1 MFGTQRDFENRIAE
15 YRRNSVGIKHLHRL
29 KLPLENLSRP
39 QPNQPINLHVTTSG
53 GVAYDSVRCWVAAD
67 SEKSTFELVSS
78 GSVWNALEWRYVHH
92 WHGQI
97 PPQPNGTTVRY
108 RIGGRVVGSGN
119 STASFGNPQALPKWI
134 FADNQARVLSEATE
148 FAISIDDYDV
158 PKWVRDAI
166 IYHIFLDRFYPGD
179 GVSWKKPTNLSGFFG
194 GTLRGAIQQLDY
206 IQSLGCNAVWLSP
219 LFASPTHHGYDA
231 TDYYTVEPRF
241 GTNAELIE
249 LIKKAH
255 QRGIRIIL
263 DFVANHWSNHHPT
276 FQAAQRDPD
285 SEYRAWYT
293 WQRWPDEYTS
303 FFGVKGMPQLN
314 LKHKPTSDYLL
325 RCAQHWLRNGV
336 DGYRLDYAPGPP
348 RTFWA
353 DFRQACKAVNPDAF
367 LFGEVVSHSE
377 VIASYIPHFDGC
389 LDFLLADALRRT
401 FVLET
406 STLLEFESFLAAHEM
421 YFPKDFSLPAF
432 LDNHDMTRILY
443 LAREDKAKVKLAALV
458 LFTLS
463 APPVIYNGTEVGVS
477 QRNPLGRFEEARL
490 PMPWGDEADKD
501 LLDYFRRLGAL
512 RKQFSVLTSGRREVV
527 HLNVQKGTYAYL
539 RTSETNS
546 ILIALNT
553 SRRSQTIDVPIS
565 SFQTS
570 ARDLLN
576 GNRVTVSMDSVSIS
590 LPAQSGAFIA

>member
-1 MFGTQRDFENRIAE
+1 MFGTQKDFKNRIAE
-15 YRRNSVGIKHLHRL
+15 YQSSLVGIKHLHRL
-29 KLPLENLSRP
+29 SPMRP
-39 QPNQPINLHVTTSG
+39 KPNRPITIHATTSG
-53 GVAYDSVRCWVAAD
+53 GIAYDSVHCWMNVNG
-67 SEKSTFELVSS
+67 EETTFELVPNEA
-78 GSVWNALEWRYVHH
+78 VWNTLEWRYVRH
-92 WHGQI
+92 WQGEI
-97 PPQPNGTTVRY
+97 PPQPDGATVRY
-108 RIGGRVVGSGN
+108 KIGGRVLN
-119 STASFGNPQALPKWI
+119 ANRWT

-148 FAISIDDYDV
+148 FAVSVDAYDT
-158 PKWVRDAI
+158 PTWARDAV

-179 GVSWKKPTNLSGFFG
+179 GVPWKKPTNLSGFFG
-194 GTLRGAIQQLDY
+194 GTLRGAIQKLDY
-206 IQSLGCNAVWLSP
+206 IQSLGCNVVWLSP
-219 LFASPTHHGYDA
+219 LFASPTHHGYNA

-249 LIKKAH
+249 LIEKAH
-255 QRGIRIIL
+255 QRGIRVIL

-276 FQAAQRDPD
+276 FQAAQRDPN

-314 LKHKPTSDYLL
+314 LKHKPASDYLL
-325 RCAQHWLRNGV
+325 ECAQHWLRKGV

-353 DFRQACKAVNPDAF
+353 DFRKACKAVNPDAF

-377 VIASYIPHFDGC
+377 VIASYAPHFDGC

-406 STLLEFESFLAAHEM
+406 STLLEFEAFLGAHET
-421 YFPKDFSLPAF
+421 YFPQDFSLPAF

-443 LAREDKAKVKLAALV
+443 LAGEDKARVRLAALV

-490 PMPWGDEADKD
+490 PMPWDGEADGD
-501 LLDYFRRLGAL
+501 LLAYFRRLGEL
-512 RKQFSVLTSGRREVV
+512 RSQFPEITSGERRVV
-527 HLNVQKGTYAYL
+527 HLDVQNGTYAYVQ
-539 RTSETNS
+539 TSEANS
-546 ILIALNT
+546 VMIALNT
-553 SRRSQTIDVPIS
+553 SRRSRIINIPVSPPQTPMK
-565 SFQTS
+565 
-570 ARDLLN
+570 DLLN
-576 GNRVTVSMDSVSIS
+576 GNSVTASENSVSVS

>member
-1 MFGTQRDFENRIAE
+1 MFGTQRDFKNRIAE
-15 YRRNSVGIKHLHRL
+15 YQSSLVGIKHLHRL
-29 KLPLENLSRP
+29 SPMRP
-39 QPNQPINLHVTTSG
+39 QPNQSITLDVTTSG
-53 GVAYDSVRCWVAAD
+53 GIAYDLVRCWMNVD
-67 SEKSTFELVSS
+67 SEEMTFELVPSEP
-78 GSVWNALEWRYVHH
+78 VWRTLEWRYAQQ
-92 WHGQI
+92 WHGEI
-97 PPQPNGTTVRY
+97 PPQPNGTTMRY
-108 RIGGRVVGSGN
+108 KIGGRVVGSDR
-119 STASFGNPQALPKWI
+119 WI

-148 FAISIDDYDV
+148 FAISVDDYDV
-158 PKWVRDAI
+158 PMWVRDAV

-179 GVSWKKPTNLSGFFG
+179 GVPWKKPTNLSGFFG
-194 GTLRGAIQQLDY
+194 GTLRGAIQKLDY

-249 LIKKAH
+249 LIEKAH
-255 QRGIRIIL
+255 QRGIRVIL

-276 FQAAQRDPD
+276 FQTAQREAD
-285 SEYRAWYT
+285 SEYHAWYT

-314 LKHKPTSDYLL
+314 LKHKPASDYLL
-325 RCAQHWLRNGV
+325 ECVQHWLHQGV

-348 RTFWA
+348 HTFWA
-353 DFRQACKAVNPDAF
+353 DFRQACKAVNPDTF

-389 LDFLLADALRRT
+389 LDFLLADALRKT

-406 STLLEFESFLAAHEM
+406 STLLEFEAFLAAHET
-421 YFPKDFSLPAF
+421 YFPQDFSLPAF

-443 LAREDKAKVKLAALV
+443 LAREDKAKVRLAALL

-463 APPVIYNGTEVGVS
+463 APPVIYNGTEIGIS

-490 PMPWGDEADKD
+490 PMPWGDEADKN
-501 LLDYFRRLGAL
+501 LLAYFRRLGELRRQLSAL
-512 RKQFSVLTSGRREVV
+512 TLGKREVV
-527 HLNVQKGTYAYL
+527 HLNVQKGTYAYV
-539 RTSETNS
+539 RTSEVNS
-546 ILIALNT
+546 IMIALNT
-553 SRRSQTIDVPIS
+553 SRCSQTIDVSIS
-565 SFQTS
+565 SLQTPVK
-570 ARDLLN
+570 DLLN
-576 GNRVTVSMDSVSIS
+576 GHQVTVSGDSVRIS